1 MQITFH
7 IREHSQRKI
16 NKYLH
21 VPQDLHFREVLI
33 GDDAKFHRTSEQ
45 MSVYFLPK
53 GLLKCLVVHN

>member
-7 IREHSQRKI
+7 IREHFQRKI
-16 NKYLH
+16 NKYL
-21 VPQDLHFREVLI
+21 PQDLHFCEVLI